1 MENCKC
7 FHHGIVKVIVILAWL
22 SAIGFWWATAFK
34 QTFLW
39 MDSSHFFMD
48 VVIFAALAY
57 VSKFCG
63 CCGRMGAAGGKTCRH
78 EMGCKCS
85 DCGMCK

>member
-1 MENCKC
+1 MKGNCKC
-7 FHHGIVKVIVILAWL
+7 FHHGFVKILVTLAWL
-22 SAIGFWWATAFK
+22 SAIGFWWSSVFK

-48 VVIFAALAY
+48 VIVLGVLVF
-57 VSKFCG
+57 VSKYCG
-63 CCGRMGAAGGKTCRH
+63 CCGMGVSNNTCSH
-78 EMGCKCS
+78 DQGCSCG